1 MKRLILA
8 ALVGGAALT
17 GGCATGP
24 YYDGY
29 GYSPDSYGYPGYQD
43 GYAYDP
49 YYYGPSAG
57 VGFGVTFSDQDRYWR
72 DHGQRWRDGG
82 GRWHDGD
89 NRWRDRGTSDPVVRN
104 NNGADIRNNNGTPLW
119 SQGDTYRGTGPNY
132 DPSKDHGQY
141 SPG

>member
-8 ALVGGAALT
+8 ALLGGAALT

-29 GYSPDSYGYPGYQD
+29 GYYPDSYGYPAYTG
-43 GYAYDP
+43 GYASDP
-49 YYYGPSAG
+49 YYYGPSA
-57 VGFGVTFSDQDRYWR
+57 GFGVTFSDQDRYWR
-72 DHGQRWRDGG
+72 DHGQRWRDGD
-82 GRWHDGD
+82 GRWHEGRT
-89 NRWRDRGTSDPVVRN
+89 NDRRSDSPVVRN
-104 NNGADIRNNNGTPLW
+104 NNNADIRNNNGTPLW